1 MIGPANMTAHA
12 QMCRFCVSQLDGQT
26 FLIAMTSS
34 ANVVGKEDMDEAFQ
48 DRHPLAS
55 TARPASQTRPRCL
68 PAGGCSLR
76 VTRVWYPDPMSALH
90 SLLLIEPR

>member
-34 ANVVGKEDMDEAFQ
+34 ANVVGKKTWTK
-48 DRHPLAS
+48 HS
-55 TARPASQTRPRCL
+55 KTAT
-68 PAGGCSLR
+68 
-76 VTRVWYPDPMSALH
+76 H
-90 SLLLIEPR
+90 

>member
-1 MIGPANMTAHA
+1 MTAHA

-48 DRHPLAS
+48 DRPPTSIYRTAS
-55 TARPASQTRPRCL
+55 IPNPATVS
-68 PAGGCSLR
+68 AGR
-76 VTRVWYPDPMSALH
+76 R
-90 SLLLIEPR
+90 LLVAGNKGLVP